1 MTVVRPETGKSG
13 VRGGAF
19 VDLLL
24 LFALLEEGDADLVA
38 IDPGQL
44 AAAIGEARGR
54 QQQEEFLQM
63 QPFDGTLDG
72 EFRTGLR
79 DVFHLAI
86 APPGAVDAHHV
97 RSEAALKRD
106 ALALAPLG
114 PHDGAPPSRK
124 PAAQPRGFGARLT

>member
-1 MTVVRPETGKSG
+1 MTVVRPDMGKSD
-13 VRGGAF
+13 VRGRPLAG
-19 VDLLL
+19 LLL

-44 AAAIGEARGR
+44 AAAIGQARGR

-114 PHDGAPPSRK
+114 PHDVAPPSRK
-124 PAAQPRGFGARLT
+124 PARAATRVRARL